1 MLDLDKFGRSK
12 IFLSP
17 SFVEVLQL
25 GFVAKKQGFPK
36 LCPAMA
42 NSRYRA
48 RYRAWNEN
56 LLKCWRI
63 YAPVAI
69 NLFKSPPQKNQKVVD
84 TLMSNPTNM
93 CSNQST
99 NSRSRTLF
107 SRKISGQGIVVA
119 QKSSKWLRTTF
130 KNFPYPLVRY
140 CHLPPPPPCPPSSN
154 ILSGAGSYI
163 NGNTVSSTIPSKL
176 LALAPAYKTKWNAPW
191 RSLLITNEQN
201 KSWRFFG
208 IAKTLSLKFKM
219 LDL

>member
-119 QKSSKWLRTTF
+119 QKASKWLRTTF

-140 CHLPPPPPCPPSSN
+140 CHLPPPLPVPPLQIYYQEQGRISMAIPWAQQSHQNSWPWHQLIRQN
-154 ILSGAGSYI
+154 EMHPGEAFWLQMNKI
-163 NGNTVSSTIPSKL
+163 NPGDS
-176 LALAPAYKTKWNAPW
+176 LA
-191 RSLLITNEQN
+191 
-201 KSWRFFG
+201 
-208 IAKTLSLKFKM
+208 
-219 LDL
+219 